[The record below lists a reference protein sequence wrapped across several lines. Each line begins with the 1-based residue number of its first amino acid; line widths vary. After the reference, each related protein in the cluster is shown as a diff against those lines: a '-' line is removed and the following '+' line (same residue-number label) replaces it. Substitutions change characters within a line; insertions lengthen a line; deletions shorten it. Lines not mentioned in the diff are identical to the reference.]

1 VNDVNVKEQKPI
13 PIVLDEEKQHKQA
26 EAPKN

>member
-1 VNDVNVKEQKPI
+1 VNGVNVKEQKPI
-13 PIVLDEEKQHKQA
+13 SIVLDEEKQQKQA

>member
-1 VNDVNVKEQKPI
+1 LNVKEQKPI
-13 PIVLDEEKQHKQA
+13 SIVLDEEKQIKQN